1 MKQFSL
7 QFMDSYYTNDRVLE
21 GLGLEVKPPFPDGN
35 NVESCDLSL
44 LELLIQRDK
53 FKRES

>member
-1 MKQFSL
+1 MKLFSL

-35 NVESCDLSL
+35 NVESCDFSL
-44 LELLIQRDK
+44 LEPVIQRDK
-53 FKRES
+53 FMREA